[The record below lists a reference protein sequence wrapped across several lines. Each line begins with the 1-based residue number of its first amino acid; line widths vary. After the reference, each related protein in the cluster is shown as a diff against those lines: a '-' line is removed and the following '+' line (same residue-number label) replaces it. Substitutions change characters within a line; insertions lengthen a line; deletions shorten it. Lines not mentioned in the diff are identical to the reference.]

1 MAREPKSAKG
11 ALPWVYSLLLHAV
24 VLVLL
29 FVGVGFGVNVINA
42 PPGTGE
48 DAQPVKATVVSQ
60 DLINQQLEQIKAAE
74 ARKKAAQEAAKRE
87 RQQQI
92 EAARKAREAEQQR
105 LAELKQQ
112 REAAQQAAAE
122 AAAERK
128 REAAAEQQRLA
139 ELKAKREAAAREAA
153 EAKAAAEAARKKAA
167 AAEAA
172 RKEAAEAEARRKA
185 QAAKEA
191 ERRRKE
197 LQQELAAEEAAR
209 KKAAAEA
216 KAAAQRSEAM
226 GNYVAG
232 IKQKVV
238 RNWLVPPTTPADLKC
253 VVNVTQIP
261 GGTVVNAEVASC
273 NADEAVQQSIIS
285 AVYKASPLPEPSEA
299 SLFERQI
306 RFTFTN
312 EDVDGQ

>member
-1 MAREPKSAKG
+1 M
-11 ALPWVYSLLLHAV
+11 LLHGI

-29 FVGVGFGVNVINA
+29 FAGVGFGVNVINA

-60 DLINQQLEQIKAAE
+60 DLINQQLEKIKAAE
-74 ARKKAAQEAAKRE
+74 ARKKAAQEAAARE
-87 RQQQI
+87 RQQKI
-92 EAARKAREAEQQR
+92 EAARKAREEEQQR

-112 REAAQQAAAE
+112 REAEQKAAAQ

-128 REAAAEQQRLA
+128 RKAAEAEQRLA

-172 RKEAAEAEARRKA
+172 RKKAAEEEARRKA
-185 QAAKEA
+185 AAAKAA
-191 ERRRKE
+191 EQRRKE
-197 LQQELAAEEAAR
+197 LQRELAAEEAAR
-209 KKAAAEA
+209 KKAAEEA
-216 KAAAQRSEAM
+216 RAAAARSEAM

-253 VVNVTQIP
+253 IVNVTQVP
-261 GGTVVNAEVASC
+261 GGVVVNAEIASC
-273 NADEAVQQSIIS
+273 NADQAVQQSIIS

-299 SLFERQI
+299 GLFERQI
-306 RFTFTN
+306 KFTFTN
-312 EDVDGQ
+312 EDVGGQ